1 MKKRGQQS
9 TEMPFGIIFAIFLIV
24 IFVIIAFNATKHFL
38 DVGKCSSVGMF
49 YDELQKEV
57 DNIWA
62 SQSADEQFKI
72 SLPSGIKKVCF
83 ADLSERITNPGT
95 DYDSISIYD
104 VEDANTF
111 LVPPEN
117 SCNMAF
123 KNIKHLNISQMT
135 SKKNPY
141 CVDVT
146 QPLKLKK
153 GFYDKSVLIE

>member
-9 TEMPFGIIFAIFLIV
+9 TEMPFGIIFAVFLIV

-49 YDELQKEV
+49 YDELQAEV
-57 DNIWA
+57 DDIWS
-62 SQSADEQFKI
+62 SQSGEKEFKI
-72 SLPSGIKKVCF
+72 SLPSGIEKICF
-83 ADLSERITNPGT
+83 GDLTGKITNPGE

-104 VEDANTF
+104 VEEANTF
-111 LVPPEN
+111 LVPSEK

-123 KNIKHLNISQMT
+123 KNIKHINITQMT

-141 CVDVT
+141 CVDVSKT
-146 QPLKLKK
+146 LKLKK

>member
-1 MKKRGQQS
+1 MKKRAQQS
-9 TEMPFGIIFAIFLIV
+9 VEMPFGIIFAVFLIV

-38 DVGKCSSVGMF
+38 DVGKCSSVGLF

-57 DNIWA
+57 DSIWA
-62 SQSADEQFKI
+62 SQSAEKQFKI
-72 SLPSGIKKVCF
+72 SLPSGIKKICF
-83 ADLSERITNPGT
+83 GDLNGRITSPGA

-104 VEDANTF
+104 VQDANTF

-117 SCNMAF
+117 ACNMAY
-123 KNIKHLNISQMT
+123 KKINHINITQIT

-146 QPLKLKK
+146 QPLNLKK
-153 GFYDKSVLIE
+153 GFYDKSVLVS